1 MRALRV
7 DKMTY
12 AALEATLEE
21 YAVGRADAVPV
32 MRMLRATP
40 ADRHPDAGG
49 RAGGPSR
56 RMEHGHRRRVFDGGG
71 GSSPGSQLPTRLL
84 RLERPGLSASEIE
97 QHLRCSN
104 PPVVARIH
112 DGHVVLDLR
121 TLLPNQD
128 RLLAALL
135 AQDDQTE
142 R

>member
-1 MRALRV
+1 
-7 DKMTY
+7 
-12 AALEATLEE
+12 
-21 YAVGRADAVPV
+21 
-32 MRMLRATP
+32 MLRATP
-40 ADRHPDAGG
+40 AEIDTRTREVAQAAQAAGW
-49 RAGGPSR
+49 ST
-56 RMEHGHRRRVFDGGG
+56 VIVDGFSTVGG

-84 RLERPGLSASEIE
+84 RLERPGLSASEISSTCDP
-97 QHLRCSN
+97 RSA
-104 PPVVARIH
+104 VVARIH